1 MPESRNLRVFL
12 CHAQPDKPIV
22 RALYNRLLSEGWID
36 PWLDEENLFPGQE
49 RNTEVDRA
57 IESADMVIPCLSKQS
72 LSTDGYMQ
80 RELKSA
86 IDIAR
91 DKPENSSF
99 IVPIRLD
106 DCEVPRSLRPWHY
119 VDFSSED
126 TREQEYSRLIQ
137 SLRIKFELV
146 TGNTAKSKVAHF
158 IPPGQSQVVDDLT
171 SSTFGG
177 FSFVKIP
184 MGKFTMGSRV
194 SNNLA
199 QDDEIPQ
206 RPYAISFD
214 YWINR
219 FPITNEQFG
228 EFAVSNK
235 KMDLLAKDWKKKLNW
250 PIVNVS
256 WHDAVAYT
264 QWLNKVF
271 SKEIP
276 SGHVFRLPTEAEW
289 ERASRGDAG
298 REWPWGNETLDEF
311 LKREKVN
318 YFKDPSKINGDN
330 EYIHSEDFT
339 EFFAEAF
346 GLDASEAGSGPEKLS
361 LEMVR
366 KRIETLRSSLELVD
380 VGYLSPFTDSPYKVA
395 DMMGSILE
403 WTHSLYAPYPYDV
416 LDGRESLDAP
426 GERVIRGS
434 FSSKSERFSVRSAK
448 RAHAMPDKKGA
459 VLGFRIVV
467 APQVT

>member
-1 MPESRNLRVFL
+1 MPESHKLRVFL
-12 CHAQPDKPIV
+12 CHASQDKPIV
-22 RALYNRLLSEGWID
+22 RELFQRLLAEGWID

-49 RNTEVDRA
+49 RSLEVDRA
-57 IESADMVIPCLSKQS
+57 LESADMVITCLSKQS
-72 LSTDGYMQ
+72 LSADGYIQ
-80 RELKSA
+80 RELKA
-86 IDIAR
+86 VVDIAR
-91 DKPENSSF
+91 DKPENSLF

-106 DCEVPRSLRPWHY
+106 DCDVPRSLRPWQY
-119 VDFSSED
+119 VDFSLVD
-126 TREQEYSRLIQ
+126 AREQEYGRLIQ

-146 TGNTAKSKVAHF
+146 TGSTEGSKVGHF
-158 IPPGQSQVVDDLT
+158 VSPSRAEVVDDLAA
-171 SSTFGG
+171 STFGG

-184 MGKFTMGSRV
+184 KGKFIMGSRV

-214 YWINR
+214 YWISR
-219 FPITNEQFG
+219 FPVTNEQFG
-228 EFAVSNK
+228 EFAVSDK
-235 KMDLLAKDWKKKLNW
+235 KLNLLAKDWKNKLKQ

-264 QWLNKVF
+264 RWLTKVF
-271 SKEIP
+271 NKEIP

-289 ERASRGDAG
+289 ERASRGDFG
-298 REWPWGNETLDEF
+298 REWPWGNDALDEF
-311 LKREKVN
+311 LMREKVN
-318 YFKDPSKINGDN
+318 YFKDPSRINGDY
-330 EYIHSEDFT
+330 EYIHSDDFT

-346 GLDASEAGSGPEKLS
+346 GLDASEAGNGPEKLS
-361 LEMVR
+361 LDMVKNR
-366 KRIETLRSSLELVD
+366 LETLRASLELVD

-403 WTHSLYAPYPYDV
+403 WTQSLYAPYPYDV
-416 LDGRESLDAP
+416 QDGRENLDAP

-434 FSSKSERFSVRSAK
+434 FASKRERFSVRSAK

-467 APQVT
+467 APQVS